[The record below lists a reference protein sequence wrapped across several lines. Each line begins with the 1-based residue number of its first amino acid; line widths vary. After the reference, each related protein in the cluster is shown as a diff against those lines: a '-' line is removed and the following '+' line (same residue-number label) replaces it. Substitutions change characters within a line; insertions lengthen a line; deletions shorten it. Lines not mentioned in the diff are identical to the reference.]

1 MARSKRYH
9 YPGSFFHVMLRG
21 NHGQDIFY
29 SDKDRYN
36 MCLLLQE
43 GTEQYG
49 HRIHAFCFMR
59 NHVHLLIQVGEVSLS
74 KIIQNLAFRHTRK
87 INSRL
92 NRSGRLY
99 QGRFKSI
106 LIEEESYF
114 LRLLRYIHRNP
125 VRANMVEIPED
136 YIWSSQR
143 TYLNKNSI
151 SWVTKDY
158 ALAKFS
164 KNREEA
170 ISLFSAYCGS
180 SETDLELDELRND
193 FKDGQVLGN
202 DNFLEKVRDQN
213 SISAERLLP
222 FETIIESVCKLLD
235 LQKEQIRLNTKSPK
249 IAYAKGMISR
259 LAAEKG
265 NISKECIALYMNRD
279 SSRVSRWLLEFNEQY
294 IKSEKIR
301 LEVMEAEQLAFDIE
315 NAKTQE

>member
-21 NHGQDIFY
+21 NQGQDIFY
-29 SDKDRYN
+29 SDQDRYN

-43 GTEQYG
+43 GTERFG

-59 NHVHLLIQVGEVSLS
+59 NHIHLLIQVGEVSLS

-87 INSRL
+87 INNRL
-92 NRSGRLY
+92 NRLGRLY

-106 LIEEESYF
+106 LIEEEVYF

-125 VRANMVEIPED
+125 VRANIAMRSED
-136 YIWSSQR
+136 YIWSSHR
-143 TYLNKNSI
+143 AYLNKNPI

-170 ISLFSAYCGS
+170 ILLFSSYCGS

-202 DNFLEKVRDQN
+202 DNFLEEVRGQN
-213 SISAERLLP
+213 AISIEKLLP
-222 FETIIESVCKLLD
+222 FETIIEAVCKLLD
-235 LQKEQIRLNTKSPK
+235 LQKEQITINTKSPK

-259 LAAEKG
+259 LAIEKSKV
-265 NISKECIALYMNRD
+265 SKEYIALYMNRD

-301 LEVMEAEQLAFDIE
+301 LEVMEVEKLAFNIE
-315 NAKTQE
+315 NAITQG

>member
-1 MARSKRYH
+1 
-9 YPGSFFHVMLRG
+9 
-21 NHGQDIFY
+21 
-29 SDKDRYN
+29 

-43 GTEQYG
+43 GTERYG

-59 NHVHLLIQVGEVSLS
+59 NHIHLLIQVGEISLS

-87 INSRL
+87 INNRL
-92 NRSGRLY
+92 NRQGRLY

-106 LIEEESYF
+106 LIEEEMYF
-114 LRLLRYIHRNP
+114 LKLLRYIHRNP
-125 VRANMVEIPED
+125 VRANITLRPED

-143 TYLNKNSI
+143 TYLNKNPI
-151 SWVTKDY
+151 SWITKDY

-170 ISLFSAYCGS
+170 ISFFSSYCGS
-180 SETDLELDELRND
+180 KETDNELEQLRND

-202 DNFLEKVRDQN
+202 DNFLEKVRAQN
-213 SISAERLLP
+213 AISVEKLFP

-235 LQKEQIRLNTKSPK
+235 LQKEQLKMNTKSPK

-259 LAAEKG
+259 LAIKKS
-265 NISKECIALYMNRD
+265 NVSKEYIALYMSRD

-294 IKSEKIR
+294 IKSEKIQ
-301 LEVMEAEQLAFDIE
+301 LEVMEAEQLAFNIE
-315 NAKTQE
+315 NAKTQG